1 MSYRSTTTVKD
12 PCPRCG
18 GAPAAPRAPTAANPF
33 LSKEKRPTCSLCGLV
48 YERGAAAWRPGT
60 NDGAA
65 AMTQSAS
72 SDDEPER

>member
-1 MSYRSTTTVKD
+1 MSSRSATAVKD

-33 LSKEKRPTCSLCGLV
+33 LPKEKRPTCSLCGLV

-60 NDGAA
+60 NDGVA
-65 AMTQSAS
+65 AMSPSAS
-72 SDDEPER
+72 TDDESDR